1 MSADLFAEF
10 EDLSSPKQGQP
21 QARGSAAVPTALSF
35 PGLVPVSS
43 VLPLQPHSS
52 QPWAASQPASQA
64 ATSLGPWA
72 SVGATTSA
80 GTATQHTV
88 TAGGGEEDEDDDEG
102 WGDFETAQVPEAK
115 PVQATD
121 WVVGPAAMAP
131 RQTPASPPEPRRIGI
146 VRAPTFE
153 LIANAHNLIGVSGG
167 DAGELDTVHSPP
179 PPQPSFPWQQ
189 QSAPTRGPPS
199 RQTTPSHPASNSNV
213 LFDADEFD
221 GEDDDEFGDFETV
234 ASPARAP
241 PKPTSLNLLASPK
254 TTVGSHSK
262 NLSTLSNLSNLSLQE
277 PTSPYPQAPRS
288 PSFQERN
295 PFPGLALNTPTKP
308 EPVNQDAPTTSPITA
323 WPELDHNSA
332 FKKAPQDLW
341 TAFEDLPESPKP
353 PQANKVADD
362 WAWDSFDAEKPTP
375 PKSAKSPAGKKEAD
389 DSWAW
394 DPEDVPGDDVK
405 ASVLDTQ
412 APPIN
417 VPPPSVLLS
426 IFPQLLAEANSALYK
441 PVGGQPF
448 SIKNRILS
456 DPKTLEFLR
465 GYLLLATVAAR
476 IAAGRK
482 LRWHRDKFLTQSM
495 SISTAGSKGM
505 KLAGID
511 KTQATRED
519 REAGDVIDIC
529 KAPGNCP
536 IPLLIRTKIR
546 TSYEDMTSRTAEPS
560 SNIVR

>member
-21 QARGSAAVPTALSF
+21 QSQGSAAVPTALSF
-35 PGLVPVSS
+35 PGLNPTPS
-43 VLPLQPHSS
+43 VPHSS
-52 QPWAASQPASQA
+52 QPWTSPQPASQA
-64 ATSLGPWA
+64 TTGFDPWA
-72 SVGATTSA
+72 SFGATTSA
-80 GTATQHTV
+80 GTATQHTAA
-88 TAGGGEEDEDDDEG
+88 TAAGGGGGDGQDDDDG
-102 WGDFETAQVPEAK
+102 WGDFETAEIPEAE

-121 WVVGPAAMAP
+121 WAAGPAAMAS

-153 LIANAHNLIGVSGG
+153 LIANNLVGLSG
-167 DAGELDTVHSPP
+167 DDDDDDELDNTIHSHPA
-179 PPQPSFPWQQ
+179 PQPSFARQQ
-189 QSAPTRGPPS
+189 QNAPTRGPPS
-199 RQTTPSHPASNSNV
+199 RRTTPNPPATSSNV

-234 ASPARAP
+234 APPPAKAP
-241 PKPTSLNLLASPK
+241 SKPMPLNLLASSK

-277 PTSPYPQAPRS
+277 PASPYPQAPKS

-295 PFPGLALNTPTKP
+295 PFPGLALNPAMKP
-308 EPVNQDAPTTSPITA
+308 QPANEDPPTTSPITA

-332 FKKAPQDLW
+332 FKKGPGDLW
-341 TAFEDLPESPKP
+341 TTFEDLPESPKP
-353 PQANKVADD
+353 AKANKVADD
-362 WAWDSFDAEKPTP
+362 WAWDSVDAEKPAP
-375 PKSAKSPAGKKEAD
+375 PKSTKSPAGKKEVD

-394 DPEDVPGDDVK
+394 DPEDAPGDDIK
-405 ASVLDTQ
+405 ASALDTQ

-448 SIKNRILS
+448 SIKNRIMS

-495 SISTAGSKGM
+495 SISAAGSKGM

-529 KAPGNCP
+529 KTPWQLSDPFFRP
-536 IPLLIRTKIR
+536 IQRYEPRTRTRLLAR
-546 TSYEDMTSRTAEPS
+546 
-560 SNIVR
+560 